1 MAKVGGHNMAEK
13 FIKIGGNDNGVAKGV
28 KVDRFGEIVPSG
40 ANINYLQAINV
51 TLAAGETKEF
61 PLTRPDSTYIS
72 VFLTQS
78 AGNKLS
84 VRLRHYLPDALGF
97 GSLKYI
103 EEPVLNQIQYRQHM
117 SDWFELKTTTSVLVA
132 TNDGT
137 VTSNS
142 QMAVFGKRK
151 QTGIEYK
158 PKTKI
163 LSRIEF
169 SDWGQYNY
177 MTIGKDTI
185 TTGALTPSQYL
196 DFTNIKD
203 IKIIIESTL
212 TSDAKLAYIRTQ
224 HENYGEVFRTLFADY
239 FSDEVLTIKS
249 GEVFQFGSRESRGLS
264 DVDIFD
270 DLFTNRTS
278 IALNSVGST
287 IPTGKIKVT
296 ILGRE
301 F

>member
-1 MAKVGGHNMAEK
+1 M
-13 FIKIGGNDNGVAKGV
+13 KIGGNDSGVARGV

-40 ANINYLQAINV
+40 DNIKYLQAINIS
-51 TLAAGETKEF
+51 LAPGEDKEYII
-61 PLTRPDSTYIS
+61 TRPHANYIGL
-72 VFLTQS
+72 FLTQS

-84 VRLRHYLPDALGF
+84 VKLRHKLPDNIGLG
-97 GSLKYI
+97 SSNYI
-103 EEPVLNQIQYRQHM
+103 EEPVLNQIQSRQYM
-117 SDWFELKTTTSVLVA
+117 SDWFELKTTTSVIVV
-132 TNDGT
+132 TNNGT
-137 VTSNS
+137 STSSS
-142 QMAVFGKRK
+142 QIAVFGKRK
-151 QTGIEYK
+151 ETGIEYK

-177 MTIGKDTI
+177 MNIGKDTI

-239 FSDEVLTIKS
+239 FSDESLTIKK
-249 GEVFQFGSRESRGLS
+249 GEVFQFGTRETRGLS

-278 IALNSVGST
+278 IVLTSVGST

>member
-1 MAKVGGHNMAEK
+1 M
-13 FIKIGGNDNGVAKGV
+13 KIGGNDQGLAKGI

-40 ANINYLQAINV
+40 QNINYLQSINL
-51 TLAAGETKEF
+51 TIPAGETKEY
-61 PLTRPDSTYIS
+61 PIGRPETTF
-72 VFLTQS
+72 VGLFLTQS
-78 AGNKLS
+78 GGNKIS
-84 VRLRHYLPDALGF
+84 VTLRHKLPDSVGLG
-97 GSLKYI
+97 SSNYI
-103 EEPVLNQIQYRQHM
+103 EEPVLNQIQHRQSM
-117 SDWFELKTTTSVLVA
+117 SDWYELKTANTSIVVANNGTT
-132 TNDGT
+132 
-137 VTSNS
+137 TSNS
-142 QMAVFGKRK
+142 QISVFGKRK
-151 QTGIEYK
+151 ETGIEYK

-163 LSRIEF
+163 LSRVEF
-169 SDWGQYNY
+169 TDWGQYNY
-177 MTIGKDTI
+177 MTLGKDKI

-212 TSDAKLAYIRTQ
+212 TSDIRLNHIRTQ
-224 HENYGEVFRTLFADY
+224 HENYGEVFKTLFADY

-278 IALNSVGST
+278 IALTSVGST